1 MWDLGIKREDEKK
14 KESLEEGGGQRGV
27 SSDLFKA
34 SGLVYP
40 RTRLVQ

>member
-1 MWDLGIKREDEKK
+1 MWNKREDEKK
-14 KESLEEGGGQRGV
+14 GEFRGRGGQRGV

-34 SGLVYP
+34 SGPVYP